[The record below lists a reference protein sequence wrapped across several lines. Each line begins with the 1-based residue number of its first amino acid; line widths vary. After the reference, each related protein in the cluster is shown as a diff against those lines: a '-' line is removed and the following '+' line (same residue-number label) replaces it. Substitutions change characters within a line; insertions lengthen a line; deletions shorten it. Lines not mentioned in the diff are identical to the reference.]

1 MDMGFDTFLNLETK
15 KKVGLLVGII
25 VVVLA
30 LTGNFVFMPMF
41 NEMRAGTEKVDKLRK
56 DKFAQEIKAKNLA
69 KYQEEVKALNL
80 SLKKALRQLP
90 NKKEIPSL
98 LDSISNQA
106 RKCGLEIQL
115 VRTQDEVEK
124 DFYAEV
130 PLELQLTGS
139 YHNIA
144 VFFSK
149 VSALPRIIVISGFN
163 KAYLDSAHKL
173 GQAFGLESVT
183 TLSKPF
189 QLTDLRN
196 ALSKGAEAS

>member
-149 VSALPRIIVISGFN
+149 VSALPRIIVISDLKMENPKEKKGVVTI
-163 KAYLDSAHKL
+163 SASCV
-173 GQAFGLESVT
+173 AT
-183 TLSKPF
+183 TFKF
-189 QLTDLRN
+189 IERE
-196 ALSKGAEAS
+196 GAANGEN